1 MSSPHAP
8 LPSPPEGAGC
18 DQLDDAE
25 LVARFEACTLPATD
39 YHHREH
45 LRIAFAM
52 LRGAD
57 FGAAALRFRGALRR
71 YVTAA
76 GAAAKYHETLTWAYL
91 ALVHQRMTD
100 APDTGSRDFLARHP
114 ELLDHQA
121 GALARHYDV
130 PAITRSPLA
139 RRVFVLPER

>member
-1 MSSPHAP
+1 MDHRPGTRP
-8 LPSPPEGAGC
+8 GC
-18 DQLDDAE
+18 DHLDDAA
-25 LVARFEACTLPATD
+25 LVARFEACTLPAAD

-57 FGAAALRFRGALRR
+57 FGVAALRFRDALRR
-71 YVTAA
+71 YVTAL

-91 ALVHQRMTD
+91 ALVHQRMSETPAD
-100 APDTGSRDFLARHP
+100 SSRDFLARHP
-114 ELLDHQA
+114 ELLDHRS

-130 PAITRSPLA
+130 PAITGSALA

>member
-1 MSSPHAP
+1 MRST
-8 LPSPPEGAGC
+8 AGC
-18 DQLDDAE
+18 DPLGDGE
-25 LVARFEACTLPATD
+25 LVARFEARSLAPAD

-45 LRIAFAM
+45 LRIAFVM

-57 FGAAALRFRGALRR
+57 LGDAAVRFRRAMQGYAAAI
-71 YVTAA
+71 

-91 ALVHQRMTD
+91 VLVHQRMQE
-100 APDTGSRDFLARHP
+100 AAYAGSLEFLAHHP
-114 ELLDHQA
+114 DLLDHRT

-130 PAITRSPLA
+130 PAITASPLA

>member
-1 MSSPHAP
+1 MSSSQSA
-8 LPSPPEGAGC
+8 AGC
-18 DQLDDAE
+18 DHLEDAE
-25 LVARFEACTLPATD
+25 LVARFEACTLPAAD
-39 YHHREH
+39 YRHREH

-57 FGAAALRFRGALRR
+57 FGVAALRFRDALRR
-71 YVTAA
+71 YVTAL

-91 ALVHQRMTD
+91 ALVHQRMAE
-100 APDTGSRDFLARHP
+100 APADRSHDFLARHP
-114 ELLDHQA
+114 ALLDHHG

-130 PAITRSPLA
+130 AAITASPIA